1 MRQLILAITIA
12 ILAIIFA
19 YQNNNLV
26 SVRLIFWEVP
36 STNMSLVLVLTLILG
51 LIIGMLFLA
60 PGIYRRNQT
69 IAAQKK
75 RLTELEKEIGKIK
88 PV

>member
-1 MRQLILAITIA
+1 MRQLVLAISIA

-26 SVRLIFWEVP
+26 AVRLIFWDVP
-36 STNMSLVLVLTLILG
+36 STNLSLVLVLTLIIG

-69 IAAQKK
+69 IASQKK
-75 RLTELEKEIGKIK
+75 RLSELEKEISAKK
-88 PV
+88 SF